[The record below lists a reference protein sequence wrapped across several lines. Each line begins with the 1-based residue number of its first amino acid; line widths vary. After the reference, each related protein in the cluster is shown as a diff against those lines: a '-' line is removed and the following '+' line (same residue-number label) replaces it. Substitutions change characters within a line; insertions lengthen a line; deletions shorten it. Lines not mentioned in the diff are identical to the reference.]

1 MKRQRGVTFV
11 GMIFI
16 AGLIVFGA
24 IIGIKLVPAY
34 IEYATVLNH
43 VRELARSPEARS
55 GNPRDLQVAFMKRA
69 QVDDIS
75 AVGPEDMEI
84 VKEGNEV
91 IITVSYA
98 KKIKLFGNMSAC
110 IDFVASSAS
119 Q

>member
-11 GMIFI
+11 GMVFI

-55 GNPRDLQVAFMKRA
+55 GDVRAVQQAFAKRA
-69 QVDDIS
+69 QVDDLQS
-75 AVGPEDMEI
+75 VTADDVEV
-84 VKEGNEV
+84 VKDGTEV
-91 IITVSYA
+91 TITVSYS
-98 KKIKLFGNMSAC
+98 KKTQLFGNLSAC
-110 IDFVASSAS
+110 FDFVASSGK
-119 Q
+119 